1 MTSTRASSDPMT
13 IVRKLRW
20 TVVTAVI
27 LLGALRPAGGQSQSQ
42 AATIVFEHV
51 NVIDGLSNSPSLDT
65 TVVVTNRK
73 ISSLGKPTGD
83 LPGTA
88 ATFDMHGKWVMPGYV
103 DAHVHFANMET
114 ARMALRYGATT
125 VRTMQCD
132 RFVDVRIR
140 DAHRQGREDLPDV
153 VAAGY
158 QIRPDMSPAFFE
170 DFPQLADLK
179 GRVSGADN
187 VRRVVRALVS
197 RGVDHIKFLATER
210 AGTPETDPRK
220 QTFSDDEIAALV
232 DEARQAG
239 LRVAAHA
246 HGDEGA
252 LAAVKAGVHSVEH
265 GTFMSDET
273 LTLMQQKGTFYV
285 PTFSFERQPPTRPAD
300 RDNPILAERRRVGL
314 PLRTRLTAL
323 AEARGV
329 PLAAGT
335 DLRYDT
341 PDLSMADEALA
352 LRHAGV
358 PAARVLQIMTSGSA
372 TLLGIQHRT
381 GAIKIG
387 LEADF
392 VVLAANPLIA
402 LDALRD
408 VRMIVN
414 DGKIAFR
421 KPE

>member
-1 MTSTRASSDPMT
+1 MTTA
-13 IVRKLRW
+13 RKPRR
-20 TVVTAVI
+20 I
-27 LLGALRPAGGQSQSQ
+27 LVSVAIALGALRPLGGQAPPQ

-51 NVIDGLSNSPSLDT
+51 NVIDGLSSSPFLDT
-65 TVVVTNRK
+65 TVVVTNGK
-73 ISSLGKPTGD
+73 ITSIGKPAGD
-83 LPGTA
+83 LPRTA
-88 ATFDMHGKWVMPGYV
+88 TTLDLQGKWMMPGYV
-103 DAHVHFANMET
+103 DAHVHFATMER
-114 ARMALRYGATT
+114 AQLALRYGATT

-132 RFVDVRIR
+132 RFVDVQIR

-170 DFPQLADLK
+170 DFPQFAELRA
-179 GRVSGADN
+179 RVSGADN
-187 VRRVVRALVS
+187 LRRIVRALVS

-252 LAAVKAGVHSVEH
+252 LAAVKAGVHSIEH

-285 PTFSFERQPPTRPAD
+285 PTFSFERQPPARPAD
-300 RDNPILAERRRVGL
+300 RDNPILAERQRVGA
-314 PLRTRLTAL
+314 PLRRRLTAL

-341 PDLSMADEALA
+341 PDLSMADEAVS
-352 LRHAGV
+352 LRQAGV
-358 PAARVLQIMTSGSA
+358 PAARVLQIITSASA
-372 TLLGIQHRT
+372 TLLGIQNRT
-381 GAIKIG
+381 GAIKVG

-392 VVLAANPLIA
+392 VVLAANPLTA

-408 VRMIVN
+408 IRMIVN

-421 KPE
+421 TPK